1 MVIKLTKMLYT
12 KEQIKNIEEQ
22 LYLNDEERKILD
34 LWLYNYSIIETS
46 IKLNI
51 STATVNRRRKQIK
64 NKLEMLNN
72 VEHK

>member
-1 MVIKLTKMLYT
+1 MIDYN
-12 KEQIKNIEEQ
+12 EQIKNIEEQ

>member
-1 MVIKLTKMLYT
+1 MLYT